1 MARRGGKTSAIKG
14 EDYTFF
20 DLDSDALCR
29 PSDLLIGGNVGHNFK
44 HIETDFTPLQQRV
57 MNKVLLAKKKR
68 KQVENSR
75 EKITAL
81 QNQAA
86 SAAAEGQNQITAAM
100 RKLREDLTR
109 VEENMR
115 SELARITAMNEAAL
129 NPQLQLCDS
138 VLADL
143 DEGVFLA
150 KNYLESE
157 NPDCKP
163 LSVVQS
169 IEVGINEIV
178 ETNVD
183 APVKLK
189 KVGKIDVGAASNR
202 LLNVKLPVAE
212 LSGDTSAAGSRA
224 KPAKAYERLHNLSIR
239 RRVEDVNLPAPQVR
253 GGDTACLSEM
263 LQQTFQIS
271 RTLLFTYIL

>member
-1 MARRGGKTSAIKG
+1 MPGRGDRGSSIKG

-20 DLDSDALCR
+20 DLDSDSLCR

-68 KQVENSR
+68 KQVENAR
-75 EKITAL
+75 EKIAAL
-81 QNQAA
+81 AA
-86 SAAAEGQNQITAAM
+86 SAGSAAAAGQQEITNAM
-100 RKLREDLTR
+100 RKIREDLTR

-115 SELARITAMNEAAL
+115 SELARITAQNEAAI

-150 KNYLESE
+150 KNYLESDD
-157 NPDCKP
+157 PDCKP

-183 APVKLK
+183 STIKLK
-189 KVGKIDVGAASNR
+189 KVGQIDLSAASSR
-202 LLNVKLPVAE
+202 LLNMRLPVNDTTVNAAE
-212 LSGDTSAAGSRA
+212 GVRA
-224 KPAKAYERLHNLSIR
+224 KPAKAYERLHNLSVR
-239 RRVEDVNLPAPQVR
+239 RRVEDVNLPAPSQTPFSSFPASPPHTR
-253 GGDTACLSEM
+253 GAG
-263 LQQTFQIS
+263 Q
-271 RTLLFTYIL
+271 RIL

>member
-1 MARRGGKTSAIKG
+1 M
-14 EDYTFF
+14 
-20 DLDSDALCR
+20 
-29 PSDLLIGGNVGHNFK
+29 P
-44 HIETDFTPLQQRV
+44 QQRV

-75 EKITAL
+75 EKITVRISFITSWCVELVCVQAL

-115 SELARITAMNEAAL
+115 SELARITAMNEGASPLTLCFVRFNALNYLCAAAAL

-150 KNYLESE
+150 KVHALPCCLCLSNCQLRQTSWLWKRAQSTTSE
-157 NPDCKP
+157 
-163 LSVVQS
+163 
-169 IEVGINEIV
+169 
-178 ETNVD
+178 
-183 APVKLK
+183 
-189 KVGKIDVGAASNR
+189 
-202 LLNVKLPVAE
+202 
-212 LSGDTSAAGSRA
+212 
-224 KPAKAYERLHNLSIR
+224 SIR
-239 RRVEDVNLPAPQVR
+239 
-253 GGDTACLSEM
+253 
-263 LQQTFQIS
+263 
-271 RTLLFTYIL
+271 

>member
-1 MARRGGKTSAIKG
+1 MGELIISMARRGGKTSAIKG

-29 PSDLLIGGNVGHNFK
+29 PSDLLIGDNVGHNFK

-57 MNKVLLAKKKR
+57 MKKVLLAKKKR
-68 KQVENSR
+68 NQVENSR
-75 EKITAL
+75 QKIQGL
-81 QNQAA
+81 Q
-86 SAAAEGQNQITAAM
+86 STTAAAAAAGQQEITNAM
-100 RKLREDLTR
+100 RCIREELTR
-109 VEENMR
+109 VEEKMR
-115 SELARITAMNEAAL
+115 SELARVSAMNDACL

-150 KNYLESE
+150 KNYLQSE
-157 NPDCKP
+157 DPDAKP

-183 APVKLK
+183 AHAKLK
-189 KVGKIDVGAASNR
+189 KLGKIDTNSICNR
-202 LLNVKLPVAE
+202 LRTLKLPVAE
-212 LSGDTSAAGSRA
+212 LNNNSEPDSKAR
-224 KPAKAYERLHNLSIR
+224 PAKAYERLHNLSIR
-239 RRVEDVNLPAPQVR
+239 RRVEDVNLPTPNQTPFSSFPSSPPHTR
-253 GGDTACLSEM
+253 GAG
-263 LQQTFQIS
+263 
-271 RTLLFTYIL
+271 FTK